1 MKQAQRWRPATFFA
15 LVAVVLTDVCVTD
28 TAAWLPAVPDC
39 HRPRGVGL
47 GGALR
52 LSQKPMSWW
61 SGDGDAA
68 SVVVTVTTAMNADT
82 RNANEGSVSISPSGS
97 VSRRNLLF
105 RSAMIP
111 AITVAGW
118 GSMISRPQAAA
129 HAYTIDQVDPDE
141 NDTYAEAQN
150 ISGSGVPLRVLWVGS
165 GALTPRSGAARS
177 GVYKNLFL
185 AGNEVTAMDLL
196 KPTTS
201 DLRAAKRYAT
211 EQGYKLRFEQGDA
224 TKLKFDD
231 ETFDAV
237 VCSLF
242 LCQDFDPEVVVSE
255 IRRVLKPGGR
265 FGFFEHVEDIDKVI
279 VGKVFGEASI
289 VRVEAYPEKQNIL
302 AGVVKKV

>member
-1 MKQAQRWRPATFFA
+1 MKQAKRWLPATFFA
-15 LVAVVLTDVCVTD
+15 LVAVVLATN
-28 TAAWLPAVPDC
+28 TAAWSPAVPDC
-39 HRPRGVGL
+39 RRPRGVGL
-47 GGALR
+47 GVALR
-52 LSQKPMSWW
+52 LSQKSMSWW
-61 SGDGDAA
+61 SGDDDAA
-68 SVVVTVTTAMNADT
+68 SVVTTAMNEDIQ
-82 RNANEGSVSISPSGS
+82 NANEDSVSTSGS
-97 VSRRNLLF
+97 ITRRNMLF
-105 RSAMIP
+105 RVALVP

-118 GSMISRPQAAA
+118 GSISRPQAAA
-129 HAYTIDQVDPDE
+129 HGYTIDQVDPDE

-150 ISGSGVPLRVLWVGS
+150 IAGGGVPLRVLWVGS
-165 GALTPRSGAARS
+165 GALTPKNGAARS

-201 DLRAAKRYAT
+201 DLKAAKRYAT

-231 ETFDAV
+231 ETFDVV

-242 LCQDFDPEVVVSE
+242 LCQDFDPVVVVSE